1 MALVVCHCHNSMVL
15 SVFVHCNRT
24 PWLCYCREN
33 LCNKVHIWDQK
44 YQIKID
50 QVRYSRKFVITY
62 FDFMIKSDLGEIKFL
77 EDKKQSQIIM
87 PYRIKFQN
95 LFSVSFYKDIDL
107 SVKDMSS
114 SNIPRASVV

>member
-1 MALVVCHCHNSMVL
+1 MVL

-24 PWLCYCREN
+24 PWLCYSREN

-44 YQIKID
+44 YQIKTD
-50 QVRYSRKFVITY
+50 YVRYSRKFVITY

-95 LFSVSFYKDIDL
+95 LFSVSFFKKILIYQSKT
-107 SVKDMSS
+107 
-114 SNIPRASVV
+114 

>member
-1 MALVVCHCHNSMVL
+1 
-15 SVFVHCNRT
+15 
-24 PWLCYCREN
+24 
-33 LCNKVHIWDQK
+33 
-44 YQIKID
+44 
-50 QVRYSRKFVITY
+50 
-62 FDFMIKSDLGEIKFL
+62 MIKSDLGEIKFL